1 MSTTVNSTTTS
12 DFVASLQKR
21 ASTSSTTT
29 TDAQSKFLT
38 LLTEQL
44 KNQDPLNPMDNAQMT
59 SQLAQIST
67 VDGIEKLN
75 TTLASLLQDSQS
87 NAALQAAAL
96 VGQNVMVAGKDLTL
110 SGSKG
115 YGGIELPSAADKV
128 TVTIKDAN
136 GLQVRKLELGARDA
150 GVSDFAWDGTTDSG
164 SKAVDGAY
172 TISVTASRGDTAL
185 KPVALELTK
194 VGSVLRTASGGVSLD
209 VGNGSLV
216 SLSDIKQIL

>member
-75 TTLASLLQDSQS
+75 TTLTSLLQDSQS